1 MPLLVHFLGDL
12 PFELLSVGPHV
23 NFLSWT
29 ELFHS
34 FFVSCNNYSADIVHI
49 DETISVKITLLN
61 LFLVESSHALQNDV
75 DQLHVEGRSKDRV
88 KAVLSNPEVLFRLEV
103 LKLRLVDYTEELFR
117 LLDEIVSEEGFVEAN
132 SCQGDSSH
140 KGSS

>member
-1 MPLLVHFLGDL
+1 MPLLVHFLVDL
-12 PFELLSVGPHV
+12 SFELLSVGPHV

-29 ELFHS
+29 ELFH
-34 FFVSCNNYSADIVHI
+34 FLFVSCDDYSTCIIHI

-75 DQLHVEGRSKDRV
+75 DQLHIEGRSKDRV
-88 KAVLSNPEVLFRLEV
+88 EAILSDPEVLFRLEI
-103 LKLRLVDYTEELFR
+103 LKRRLVDHTEELVY
-117 LLDEIVSEEGFVEAN
+117 LLDEVVSEEWLVEAN
-132 SCQGDSSH
+132 SCQCNTSH